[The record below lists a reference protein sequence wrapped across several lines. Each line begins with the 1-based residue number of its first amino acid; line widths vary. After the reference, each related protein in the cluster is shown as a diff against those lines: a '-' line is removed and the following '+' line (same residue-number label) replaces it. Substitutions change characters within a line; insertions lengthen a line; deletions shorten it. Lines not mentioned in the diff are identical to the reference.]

1 MWQMIA
7 AGSGKLDECT
17 CVCVVQLCVCVRAV
31 QLCVCPTEDSR
42 FRLSV
47 ALIEHKS
54 APSEKNLQI
63 YCQAAWEILWLSCTP
78 CPPPCLLTALR
89 PCASTARQKLAK
101 LCEKSQLALAISLS
115 LSRFAQ
121 RQSGQHATNFVS
133 SGCQKR
139 GVRALPN
146 SSKTF
151 LNNLAQELKIANA
164 AQHAKSGG

>member
-78 CPPPCLLTALR
+78 CPPPLLTYCTTPLCIDSEAEVSKVVR
-89 PCASTARQKLAK
+89 KKPARTRYL
-101 LCEKSQLALAISLS
+101 SLS
-115 LSRFAQ
+115 LSFCT
-121 RQSGQHATNFVS
+121 ATKWS
-133 SGCQKR
+133 TCHK
-139 GVRALPN
+139 LC
-146 SSKTF
+146 
-151 LNNLAQELKIANA
+151 
-164 AQHAKSGG
+164 